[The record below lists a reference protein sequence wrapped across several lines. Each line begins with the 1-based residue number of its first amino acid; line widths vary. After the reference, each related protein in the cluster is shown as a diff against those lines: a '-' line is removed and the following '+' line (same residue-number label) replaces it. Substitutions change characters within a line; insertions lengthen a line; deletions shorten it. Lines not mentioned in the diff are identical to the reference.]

1 MLNNFVSYLEIYL
14 GNKYYLFALLSST
27 FVFKSFLLIYLIQRI
42 ISSHKTVHR
51 SVWFLCGIFIGSLV
65 VDSAWLAKLLCNL
78 FIPSLNPEL
87 WIYTSWTFPLLQ
99 YQSTALFLESFIE
112 SHYKTTPRRFILV
125 SITGLASCITFYA
138 AVTTWYTG
146 VFGPLMAKLQLFCVL
161 YCLFLVIF
169 SVLYVYR
176 KLKTKPLPLL
186 LKKQFSIIIRVFILP
201 QLFLDFIQAYPFN
214 FFIPSYI
221 TSSYAAVG
229 LSNLIIA
236 YALYYCSRRVTGLR
250 FLNFSDHVQTAARF
264 GFVDNFKDVLEQ
276 LSLVTN
282 PKEVAHITQTFFKE
296 NFNIPFN
303 RTTLYIRNK
312 YNAQGEQ
319 LFAVN
324 KTETIIETFIA
335 THANAIELLKT
346 YEILITDELE
356 FSNFY
361 DKDEQQTL
369 VLNFLNALNADVFI
383 PMYKNNN
390 IIAYIVIDRH
400 ARTNNFYSKVERDE
414 MLVFANYVGN
424 VIYLLQNRKLET
436 LLEHEKELK
445 DELFGKH
452 QEINQYK
459 ESMRSFLRANKQKE
473 IGILFYKNRR
483 FTSGNQTAQELVK
496 INLNTHEGHPL
507 TKAIKHV
514 ATQVEEYKSPQSTIA
529 LDTDGN
535 KLVISG
541 VPNLEKNNVI
551 ITLYHPDISDIV
563 KRQLDLLKDPTK
575 WDYLLYLET
584 TKSGQLI
591 NRLIPGSGEILLNF
605 KIELLKLALSKK
617 AILLEMPTE
626 DLVPTVEI
634 IHHISLRET
643 LHILTLQSSARNFE
657 NAIKLFG
664 INPIFGT
671 AQTQKPLLEKL
682 DNNATLF
689 IENIHLLEMEA
700 QEYLAEYLKYGIFR
714 VFKSDQKISS
724 SVRIVCSSSQNLQA
738 RVHDGTFSGAL
749 FNELKKTNL
758 VMPSLLTLPQEELEI
773 LAAGF
778 SHLALQ
784 KEPLGS
790 LFELTDKEKTKIAL
804 ARPISLQEL
813 KTKTQ
818 QLLIAKSKKN
828 EIEHETQL
836 HNEYQGSS
844 PELIQAARLGKHA
857 LRDQRTM
864 IMLWDKFKNQNK
876 IASFLGVNRSSVNR
890 RCKEFNLQ

>member
-1 MLNNFVSYLEIYL
+1 MMLSFLHFFETIL
-14 GNKYYLFALLSST
+14 GNQYYLLLILSST
-27 FVFKSFLLIYLIQRI
+27 FIFKLFLSGILIIRSFYAPKK
-42 ISSHKTVHR
+42 SY
-51 SVWFLCGIFIGSLV
+51 GSLLFLSIV
-65 VDSAWLAKLLCNL
+65 LISALIVDSAWLIKLISELL
-78 FIPSLNPEL
+78 IPNLNPTF
-87 WIYTSWTFPLLQ
+87 WIRISWAFPVMQ
-99 YQSTALFLESFIE
+99 YQSLAFFIE
-112 SHYKTTPRRFILV
+112 SLVNPHYTITPRRFI
-125 SITGLASCITFYA
+125 SILISSFFIVAFTYA
-138 AVTTWYTG
+138 AFFVGQHTIIINH
-146 VFGPLMAKLQLFCVL
+146 LQEIYSL
-161 YCLFLVIF
+161 YCLFLMIP
-169 SVLYVYR
+169 SLIYVFW
-176 KLKTKPLPLL
+176 KLKTRNFPRL
-186 LKKQFSIIIRVFILP
+186 LKKQLSIIIKAFIVP
-201 QLFLDFIQAYPFN
+201 QLFFDFIQVYPFN
-214 FFIPSYI
+214 FVIPSYI

-229 LSNLIIA
+229 ISNIILA

-250 FLNFSDHVQTAARF
+250 FLNFNDHVEAAARF

-303 RTTLYIRNK
+303 RTTLCIRTK
-312 YNAQGEQ
+312 YNTNTQNSGQ
-319 LFAVN
+319 IPPTN
-324 KTETIIETFIA
+324 KLETIIETFIA
-335 THANAIELLKT
+335 TQPNAIELLKKS
-346 YEILITDELE
+346 EILITDEIE

-361 DKDEQQTL
+361 DKDEQQTIL
-369 VLNFLNALNADVFI
+369 LNFLTAINADVFI
-383 PMYKNNN
+383 PMYKNNS
-390 IIAYIVIDRH
+390 IIAYIIIDRH
-400 ARTNNFYSKVERDE
+400 ARSNNFYSKIERDE

-436 LLEHEKELK
+436 LLENEKELK

-459 ESMRSFLRANKQKE
+459 ESMRSFLRANRQKE
-473 IGILFYKNRR
+473 IGILFYKNRH
-483 FTSGNQTAQELVK
+483 FTFGNQTAQELVK

-507 TKAIKHV
+507 TKAIKQV
-514 ATQVEEYKSPQSTIA
+514 ATQVEEYKSPQSIMS

-551 ITLYHPDISDIV
+551 ITLYYPDISDIV
-563 KRQLDLLKDPTK
+563 KKQIDLLKDPTK

-591 NRLIPGSGEILLNF
+591 NQLIPGSGEILLNF
-605 KIELLKLALSKK
+605 KIDLLKMAISKK
-617 AILLEMPTE
+617 AVLLEMPPE
-626 DLVPTVEI
+626 DLLPTVEI

-643 LHILTLQSSARNFE
+643 LHVVTLQTPAKNFE

-671 AQTQKPLLEKL
+671 NQNHKALLEKL

-689 IENIHLLEMEA
+689 IENIHFLEMEA

-724 SVRIVCSSSQNLQA
+724 SVRIICSSNQNLQA
-738 RVHDGTFSGAL
+738 RVHNGTFSAAL

-758 VMPSLLTLPQEELEI
+758 TMPSLLTLPQGELET
-773 LAAGF
+773 LASGF

-790 LFELTDKEKTKIAL
+790 LFELTDKEKIKIAHT
-804 ARPISLQEL
+804 RPISLQEL
-813 KTKTQ
+813 KTKIQ

-828 EIEHETQL
+828 EIEHDTQF
-836 HNEYQGSS
+836 NTEYQGAS
-844 PELIQAARLGKHA
+844 PELVQAARLGKHA
-857 LRDQRTM
+857 LRDQRIM